1 MVILTTCCLL
11 SLAFDELPDGEQIP
25 YVKELGSQDDDLI
38 SNDSSSSEA
47 LYSSRKLHPPV
58 LISDGIPPVPLRLL
72 KRVKQGLFV
81 EMSNCL
87 IYISYFTYR
96 IVFQQI
102 PVVPRGSSLNGLPI
116 IVTRL
121 VFEMTKQ

>member
-25 YVKELGSQDDDLI
+25 YVKEPGSQDDDLVSI
-38 SNDSSSSEA
+38 DSPSLEA

-72 KRVKQGLFV
+72 KQVEQGPF
-81 EMSNCL
+81 CRDGR
-87 IYISYFTYR
+87 T
-96 IVFQQI
+96 
-102 PVVPRGSSLNGLPI
+102 SSELP
-116 IVTRL
+116 
-121 VFEMTKQ
+121 